1 MNNSHVLVTGAA
13 SGLGWGCV
21 QRLAPQVRKIT
32 LCDIDA
38 DGANARLAQLRN
50 AYPALDAAYLQVDLA
65 DPVSIDQATRTLMSA
80 AQPVDVL
87 VNNAGI
93 FPPAQRI
100 TTQQGHEL
108 TFAIAHLGHFR
119 LTAGLWPLLE
129 AAPSAA
135 VISVTSL
142 VQKQASIDL
151 DNLDLRHGYKPL
163 RAYQQAKLACLLFA
177 LELDRRLQ
185 ASDSAVRSYAMHP
198 GVCRSQLGA
207 NRTRQSGDGVLGWL
221 SYWFLAK
228 GMQFYGQ
235 TPEQAA
241 EPVEQAARGLY
252 PAGSFLGPSGFLQY
266 AGPTA
271 LCTPGPKAGDPDL
284 AAALW
289 QRTLELC
296 ALDWMPGPAV
306 PK

>member
-1 MNNSHVLVTGAA
+1 MNNSHVLITGAA
-13 SGLGWGCV
+13 SGLGWGCA
-21 QRLAPQVRKIT
+21 QRLAAQVRKIT
-32 LCDIDA
+32 LCDIDT
-38 DGANARLAQLRN
+38 DGGHRALAQLRQ
-50 AYPALDAAYLQVDLA
+50 AYPQLSADFVAVDLA
-65 DPVSIDQATRTLMSA
+65 KPDQIDAASEQLRAANDPI
-80 AQPVDVL
+80 DVL

-100 TTQQGHEL
+100 TTPQGHEL

-119 LTAGLWPLLE
+119 LTAGLWPLLQ
-129 AAPSAA
+129 AAPRAA
-135 VISVTSL
+135 VISVSSL
-142 VQKQASIDL
+142 VQKNAHIDL
-151 DNLDLRHGYKPL
+151 SNLDLAHGYSPI

-185 ASDSAVRSYAMHP
+185 AGHSRVRSYAMHP

-207 NRTRQSGDGVLGWL
+207 NRTRQRGDGLLGWL

-241 EPVEQAARGLY
+241 APIELAARGDY

-266 AGPTA
+266 AGPTGI
-271 LCTPGPKAGDPDL
+271 CEPGLKAQDPDL
-284 AAALW
+284 AADLW
-289 QRTLELC
+289 RISLELNQS
-296 ALDWMPGPAV
+296 DWSPHEG
-306 PK
+306 